1 MPFRRYPDRVGHQL
15 SLLHRLTAST
25 QRLDAAAL
33 ESEVEKQKLPC
44 AKINTLCEGQPAV
57 VTGRLRSVTYSPTE
71 NVPIVE
77 AELFDG
83 TSTVTLVWLGRRRI
97 AGIEPGRRILARG
110 RVGRYNDQLAIFNPW
125 YELKCG
131 G

>member
-1 MPFRRYPDRVGHQL
+1 VGHQL
-15 SLLHRLTAST
+15 SLLHRLTASP
-25 QRLDAAAL
+25 QRLDAAEL
-33 ESEVEKQKLPC
+33 ENEVEQQKVPC
-44 AKINTLCEGQPAV
+44 AKINTLCEGRPAV
-57 VTGRLRSVTYSPTE
+57 VTGRLRSVAYTPTE

-97 AGIEPGRRILARG
+97 AGIEPGRRMLARG
-110 RVGRYNDQLAIFNPW
+110 RVGCHNGRLAIFNPW